1 MTQFQCHRCKQ
12 VILADETISV
22 DGDLTVHLDCRRPRD
37 LSHEERA
44 LLFKYCFEHRV
55 ADCGRC
61 ATSFRP
67 QELASDLV
75 GDRTHLCPICRAD
88 LIDAVRAH
96 LYGCAMLPADVRQRA
111 REAREAAQQLIKR
124 SQEIAS
130 RADLL
135 MREAEAAVSAA
146 QSTLLP
152 EVRAAL
158 ALLRQTMFRVARK
171 GG

>member
-1 MTQFQCHRCKQ
+1 MTQLQCHRCKQ
-12 VILADETISV
+12 AVLADETISV
-22 DGDLTVHLDCRRPRD
+22 DGDDMVHLDCRRPRD

-44 LLFKYCFEHRV
+44 LLFKYCFDHRV
-55 ADCGRC
+55 AECGRC
-61 ATSFRP
+61 AKSFRQ

-88 LIDAVRAH
+88 LIEAVRAH
-96 LYGCAMLPADVRQRA
+96 LYGCAMLPAEVRARA
-111 REAREAAQQLIKR
+111 REAREATRKLIKR

-130 RADLL
+130 RADIL
-135 MREAEAAVSAA
+135 MREAEAAVGA
-146 QSTLLP
+146 QSALLP

-158 ALLRQTMFRVARK
+158 ALLRQTMLQVARK

>member
-1 MTQFQCHRCKQ
+1 MTQLQCHRCKQ
-12 VILADETISV
+12 AILVDETISV
-22 DGDLTVHLDCRRPRD
+22 DGDQMVHLDCRRPRD

-55 ADCGRC
+55 AECGRC
-61 ATSFRP
+61 ARSFRQ

-75 GDRTHLCPICRAD
+75 GDRTHLCPVCRED

-96 LYGCAMLPADVRQRA
+96 LYGCAMLPAEVRDRA
-111 REAREAAQQLIKR
+111 REAREAARKLIKR
-124 SQEIAS
+124 SQEITS
-130 RADLL
+130 RTDIL
-135 MREAEAAVSAA
+135 MREAEAAVSAQNA
-146 QSTLLP
+146 LLP

>member
-1 MTQFQCHRCKQ
+1 
-12 VILADETISV
+12 
-22 DGDLTVHLDCRRPRD
+22 
-37 LSHEERA
+37 
-44 LLFKYCFEHRV
+44 
-55 ADCGRC
+55 
-61 ATSFRP
+61 
-67 QELASDLV
+67 
-75 GDRTHLCPICRAD
+75 
-88 LIDAVRAH
+88 
-96 LYGCAMLPADVRQRA
+96 MLPADVRQRA